1 MLLTREAILSA
12 SDLKAE
18 VVDVKEWGGSVRVA
32 TMTGAA
38 RDAWEQSL
46 VKGGK
51 ATLENVRANLVSATV
66 VDEKDKPLFTAADV
80 AELGRKS
87 AAALDRVC
95 KVAQKLNRLTDSDL
109 EDAKGN

>member
-12 SDLKAE
+12 SDLKVE
-18 VVDVKEWGGSVRVA
+18 VVEVKEWGGSVRVA
-32 TMTGAA
+32 TMTGSA

-51 ATLENVRANLVSATV
+51 ATLENVRANLVAATV
-66 VDEKDKPLFTAADV
+66 VDEEDIPLFTAADV

>member
-1 MLLTREAILSA
+1 MLLTREAILKA
-12 SDLKAE
+12 SDLKTQ
-18 VVDVKEWGGSVRVA
+18 DVNVPEWGGSVRVSC
-32 TMTGAA
+32 MTGAA

-51 ATLENVRANLVSATV
+51 ATLENVRANLVAATV
-66 VDEKDKPLFTAADV
+66 VGEDGKPLFTSADV
-80 AELGRKS
+80 AELGSKS

-95 KVAQKLNRLTDSDL
+95 KAAQKLNRLTDSDL